1 MFKIQMGFDD
11 QTEDVDV
18 KMPYITLVKMME
30 IVMARISPEDLSNDD
45 SIGENVLKDF
55 VSKLFTLNDDLLKE
69 NHIQEVQ
76 SAIEEAENIVR
87 ESKKD

>member
-18 KMPYITLVKMME
+18 KMPYITLVKMMG

-69 NHIQEVQ
+69 NQIQEVQ
-76 SAIEEAENIVR
+76 SVIEEAENIVR

>member
-1 MFKIQMGFDD
+1 MDPNITAIWELPAKVI
-11 QTEDVDV
+11 E
-18 KMPYITLVKMME
+18 MPYITLVKMME
-30 IVMARISPEDLSNDD
+30 IVMARISAEDLSNDD